1 MATFSTVSS
10 PDSAVKV
17 PGWLAGGVES
27 RKLSQLGLCG
37 LGGPAAVPLEDKS
50 AVSPS
55 PGTSTHIP
63 AASRYRGEK
72 SSKGM
77 DSTSSV
83 PSYPIRNN
91 TRCTRYP
98 FWRVNTPYHVPW
110 SPLSH
115 FPQSSKPTN
124 KHLFQLK
131 LCEDPQAYEYI
142 WSRRKQ

>member
-1 MATFSTVSS
+1 MAGRGEW
-10 PDSAVKV
+10 K
-17 PGWLAGGVES
+17 VES
-27 RKLSQLGLCG
+27 CPSLDCAVWEALLPSNWRTRVRFHQALGLR
-37 LGGPAAVPLEDKS
+37 
-50 AVSPS
+50 
-55 PGTSTHIP
+55 HIP

-98 FWRVNTPYHVPW
+98 FWRVNTTYHVSL

-124 KHLFQLK
+124 KHLFQLN

>member
-37 LGGPAAVPLEDKS
+37 LGGPAAVQLEDKS

-63 AASRYRGEK
+63 AASRYRGEGREVQK
-72 SSKGM
+72 A
-77 DSTSSV
+77 
-83 PSYPIRNN
+83 
-91 TRCTRYP
+91 
-98 FWRVNTPYHVPW
+98 WTPL
-110 SPLSH
+110 PLYLRI
-115 FPQSSKPTN
+115 Q
-124 KHLFQLK
+124 
-131 LCEDPQAYEYI
+131 
-142 WSRRKQ
+142 

>member
-55 PGTSTHIP
+55 PGTSTHPSSIKIQ
-63 AASRYRGEK
+63 RGEK
-72 SSKGM
+72 FKRHGLYFLCTFVSNKEQHPLHQV
-77 DSTSSV
+77 SV
-83 PSYPIRNN
+83 LEGEYTVSCPL
-91 TRCTRYP
+91 
-98 FWRVNTPYHVPW
+98 V
-110 SPLSH
+110 SPLT
-115 FPQSSKPTN
+115 FPPVIQTDK
-124 KHLFQLK
+124 
-131 LCEDPQAYEYI
+131 
-142 WSRRKQ
+142 